1 MIRFQRALML
11 CRFRGFST
19 RSENGISKFVSS
31 IDGPSIQ
38 PKKSSHPQSTSS
50 TSSSSQPTNKSRK
63 PSSHFVSS
71 FQRSRAPRADG
82 PDSQKKLLK
91 AVEHLRDL
99 VTSGRAAE
107 ARAYSMSF
115 CVSRAAAGV
124 TNSSAEEWSLF
135 LRHSLTACLI
145 LSDFAGAS
153 EIWSLVERS
162 AKSEISSFTASMRDF
177 EALLSV
183 AAVSGSRQDATQIM
197 HKMKRLNLNVVNN
210 RSNEN
215 SSSSSSISSI
225 ALWPPSS
232 SCVAFAMQNLARNGI
247 PYRSISLFED
257 HFSNAQNDDLDKDR
271 LSLAL
276 CTLAASAA
284 TLTTNI
290 SSSSYLKQGQLL
302 LDLADEAWKS
312 LQAAYSLH
320 DDSHLS
326 SQIPVA
332 AHCALIE
339 AARRSQSKD
348 IAALWLDRFRKGLA
362 MRNKERDLKNRM
374 LDNATTPLANS
385 QWGPDTFVSSLPFS
399 SSSSSSIV
407 TTLQTPRLFDFV
419 DDIVRVSNHPLSP
432 FVSAARTFLD
442 SLPQSPDNGADRV
455 IEIFQL
461 AVKDGVPV
469 DDSGWWDD
477 LLIVTA
483 TAEAL
488 SGRSAQGIASL
499 QIRNLLK
506 RAANDAESN
515 IAAERPTS
523 SRPWHKM
530 AFPLVRCAGMFR
542 NSPNHQG
549 AEIENLAGDV
559 LSCLRLITGRVP
571 RMIHE
576 ARAASAADA
585 GDVDSALLVIDS
597 LAEDKVAASPYMFES
612 VFEACL
618 KAQSGH
624 ALGRASAQYA
634 LARFVASGMHP
645 TPRISALLKRIDE
658 RFVAEEEIEKE
669 ARRALS
675 ISKLRRRGL
684 RGSRIIN
691 QRFGGRQRSELMED
705 GEDDAAG
712 DSVETKERLNGEMNT
727 ISSSDS
733 FKRPS
738 SESVIPSNEESLTE
752 KKKEVEKED
761 LSSVGSQVV
770 KPEESVAVA
779 LPSSEDNDELS
790 AFRSALQREELE
802 NKEAGFSIHDR
813 SDEEMEMEEEV
824 EDLNIP
830 LNDDELARFSII
842 RASRDC
848 GLRLNNRDS
857 RILRA
862 LKAAD
867 EQDSGFEEADEL
879 KSDDS
884 SVDGEGGN
892 VMQYS
897 EEVEDDEVVLDG
909 HKPLPAYM
917 LGGSSSSVEDHSD
930 NNVREAVATSSSKD
944 AAPSRESSAKQLARA
959 FAQRRRNVTGLEE
972 EET

>member
-1 MIRFQRALML
+1 
-11 CRFRGFST
+11 
-19 RSENGISKFVSS
+19 
-31 IDGPSIQ
+31 
-38 PKKSSHPQSTSS
+38 
-50 TSSSSQPTNKSRK
+50 
-63 PSSHFVSS
+63 
-71 FQRSRAPRADG
+71 
-82 PDSQKKLLK
+82 
-91 AVEHLRDL
+91 
-99 VTSGRAAE
+99 
-107 ARAYSMSF
+107 
-115 CVSRAAAGV
+115 
-124 TNSSAEEWSLF
+124 
-135 LRHSLTACLI
+135 
-145 LSDFAGAS
+145 
-153 EIWSLVERS
+153 
-162 AKSEISSFTASMRDF
+162 
-177 EALLSV
+177 
-183 AAVSGSRQDATQIM
+183 
-197 HKMKRLNLNVVNN
+197 MKRLNLNVVNKS
-210 RSNEN
+210 SNEN
-215 SSSSSSISSI
+215 SSSSSSSISSI
-225 ALWPPSS
+225 DSALWPPSS
-232 SCVAFAMQNLARNGI
+232 SCVAFAMQSLARNGI

-257 HFSNAQNDDLDKDR
+257 HFSNARNDDLDKAR

-276 CTLAASAA
+276 CTLAASAE
-284 TLTTNI
+284 TFTTII
-290 SSSSYLKQGQLL
+290 SSSSHLKQGQLL
-302 LDLADEAWKS
+302 IDLADEAWKS

-362 MRNKERDLKNRM
+362 MRNKERDLKNHV
-374 LDNATTPLANS
+374 LDNATNPLANS
-385 QWGPDTFVSSLPFS
+385 QWGPDTLVSSLPFS
-399 SSSSSSIV
+399 SPSSSSFV
-407 TTLQTPRLFDFV
+407 TTLQTPRLSDFV

-499 QIRNLLK
+499 QIRDLLK
-506 RAANDAESN
+506 RAANDAGSN
-515 IAAERPTS
+515 IAAGRPTS

-542 NSPNHQG
+542 NSPHHQG
-549 AEIENLAGDV
+549 AEIDNLAGEV

-658 RFVAEEEIEKE
+658 RFVAEEEEEKE

-684 RGSRIIN
+684 RR
-691 QRFGGRQRSELMED
+691 GRR
-705 GEDDAAG
+705 
-712 DSVETKERLNGEMNT
+712 
-727 ISSSDS
+727 
-733 FKRPS
+733 
-738 SESVIPSNEESLTE
+738 
-752 KKKEVEKED
+752 
-761 LSSVGSQVV
+761 
-770 KPEESVAVA
+770 
-779 LPSSEDNDELS
+779 
-790 AFRSALQREELE
+790 ALQ
-802 NKEAGFSIHDR
+802 AHPGHHQ
-813 SDEEMEMEEEV
+813 
-824 EDLNIP
+824 
-830 LNDDELARFSII
+830 
-842 RASRDC
+842 
-848 GLRLNNRDS
+848 
-857 RILRA
+857 A
-862 LKAAD
+862 L
-867 EQDSGFEEADEL
+867 
-879 KSDDS
+879 
-884 SVDGEGGN
+884 
-892 VMQYS
+892 
-897 EEVEDDEVVLDG
+897 
-909 HKPLPAYM
+909 
-917 LGGSSSSVEDHSD
+917 
-930 NNVREAVATSSSKD
+930 
-944 AAPSRESSAKQLARA
+944 
-959 FAQRRRNVTGLEE
+959 
-972 EET
+972 

>member
-1 MIRFQRALML
+1 M
-11 CRFRGFST
+11 T
-19 RSENGISKFVSS
+19 
-31 IDGPSIQ
+31 
-38 PKKSSHPQSTSS
+38 
-50 TSSSSQPTNKSRK
+50 
-63 PSSHFVSS
+63 
-71 FQRSRAPRADG
+71 
-82 PDSQKKLLK
+82 
-91 AVEHLRDL
+91 
-99 VTSGRAAE
+99 
-107 ARAYSMSF
+107 F

-135 LRHSLTACLI
+135 LRHSLTSCLI

-162 AKSEISSFTASMRDF
+162 AKSEISSFTASVRDF

-183 AAVSGSRQDATQIM
+183 AAVSGSRQDATQIL

-210 RSNEN
+210 SSNDN
-215 SSSSSSISSI
+215 SSSSNSSISSI
-225 ALWPPSS
+225 DSALWPPSS
-232 SCVAFAMQNLARNGI
+232 SCVAFAMQSLARNGI

-257 HFSNAQNDDLDKDR
+257 HFSNARNDNLDKAR

-276 CTLAASAA
+276 CTLAASAE
-284 TLTTNI
+284 TFTTII
-290 SSSSYLKQGQLL
+290 SSSSHLKQGQLL
-302 LDLADEAWKS
+302 IDLADEAWKS

-339 AARRSQSKD
+339 AARRSQSKE

-362 MRNKERDLKNRM
+362 MRNKERDLKNHV

-385 QWGPDTFVSSLPFS
+385 QWGPDTLVSSLPFS
-399 SSSSSSIV
+399 STTSSSSFV
-407 TTLQTPRLFDFV
+407 TTLQTPRLSDFV

-432 FVSAARTFLD
+432 FVSAARSFLD

-499 QIRNLLK
+499 QIRDLLK
-506 RAANDAESN
+506 RAANDAGSN
-515 IAAERPTS
+515 IAAGRPTS

-542 NSPNHQG
+542 NSPHHQG

-658 RFVAEEEIEKE
+658 RFVAEEEEEKE

-691 QRFGGRQRSELMED
+691 QRFGGRQRSELME
-705 GEDDAAG
+705 EDDAAG
-712 DSVETKERLNGEMNT
+712 DSVETKKRLDGEMNT
-727 ISSSDS
+727 IPSSDPS
-733 FKRPS
+733 NRTS
-738 SESVIPSNEESLTE
+738 SESVIPSNEEIITE
-752 KKKEVEKED
+752 KKKEEVEKED
-761 LSSVGSQVV
+761 LSSVGSEEG
-770 KPEESVAVA
+770 KPEELVAVA
-779 LPSSEDNDELS
+779 LPSSEDDEELS

-802 NKEAGFSIHDR
+802 NKDVGFSIHDR
-813 SDEEMEMEEEV
+813 SDEAMEMEEEV
-824 EDLNIP
+824 EDLNIS

-884 SVDGEGGN
+884 SVDGEGSD

-897 EEVEDDEVVLDG
+897 EEAEDDEVVLDG

-917 LGGSSSSVEDHSD
+917 LGGSSSAVEDHGDNNAD

-959 FAQRRRNVTGLEE
+959 FAQRRRNVTGLEV